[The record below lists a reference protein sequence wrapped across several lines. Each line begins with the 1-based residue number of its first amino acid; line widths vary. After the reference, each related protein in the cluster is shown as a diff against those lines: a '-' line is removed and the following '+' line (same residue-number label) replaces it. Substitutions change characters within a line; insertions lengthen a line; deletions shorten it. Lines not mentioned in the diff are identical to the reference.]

1 MLVNY
6 IRAVATKAAGVFF
19 VTLLGAVTASGVF
32 ELGVADYGSAIEVSA
47 AAAVSTVL
55 WPVATRLANRAA
67 RTQVPQWPPDGTS
80 GAPLP

>member
-55 WPVATRLANRAA
+55 WPVATKLATRAA
-67 RTQVPQWPPDGTS
+67 AQKVP
-80 GAPLP
+80 PLP